1 MTQPLYL
8 VGPRGCGKTT
18 TGMALAKAID
28 FQFVDTDR
36 WLQSHVQM
44 TVAEIVEREGW
55 EGFRA
60 QETTALQAV
69 TAPATVV
76 ATGGGI
82 ILTEFNR
89 HYMRSHG
96 VVIYL
101 SAPVSVLVDR
111 LEATP
116 EEGLRPTLTGKPL
129 TEEVQEV
136 LAQRDALYREVAH
149 YIVDATNAPAQ
160 VVEDILEILAQAA
173 PRLQGGVYT

>member
-18 TGMALAKAID
+18 TGMALAKAVG
-28 FQFVDTDR
+28 FQLVDTDR
-36 WLQSHVQM
+36 WLQSHLQM

-69 TAPATVV
+69 TAPSTVV

-82 ILTEFNR
+82 ILTEYNR

-96 VVIYL
+96 MVIYL
-101 SAPVSVLVDR
+101 NAPVSVLVNR
-111 LEATP
+111 LEEAP

-136 LAQRDALYREVAH
+136 LEQRDALYREAAH
-149 YIVDATNAPAQ
+149 YIVDATNEPSQ
-160 VVEDILEILAQAA
+160 VVADILVILSQARS
-173 PRLQGGVYT
+173 RLQGGAYC

>member
-1 MTQPLYL
+1 MTQPLFL

-55 EGFRA
+55 DGFRA

-69 TAPATVV
+69 TGPSTVI

-82 ILTEFNR
+82 ILTEYNR
-89 HYMRSHG
+89 HYMRNNG
-96 VVIYL
+96 TVIYL
-101 SAPVSVLVDR
+101 SAPVSVLVSR
-111 LEATP
+111 LEAAP

-136 LAQRDALYREVAH
+136 LEQRDALYRQAAH
-149 YIVDATNAPAQ
+149 FIVDATHEPSQ
-160 VVEDILEILAQAA
+160 VVADILEMMSQAA

>member
-1 MTQPLYL
+1 MTQPLFL

-44 TVAEIVEREGW
+44 TVAEIVEREGR

-76 ATGGGI
+76 ATWAVFFLPN
-82 ILTEFNR
+82 LT
-89 HYMRSHG
+89 
-96 VVIYL
+96 VTTCAATAWL
-101 SAPVSVLVDR
+101 S
-111 LEATP
+111 
-116 EEGLRPTLTGKPL
+116 
-129 TEEVQEV
+129 
-136 LAQRDALYREVAH
+136 
-149 YIVDATNAPAQ
+149 I
-160 VVEDILEILAQAA
+160 
-173 PRLQGGVYT
+173 

>member
-36 WLQSHVQM
+36 WLQSHLQM

-69 TAPATVV
+69 TAPSTVV

-82 ILTEFNR
+82 ILTEYNR

-96 VVIYL
+96 MVIYL
-101 SAPVSVLVDR
+101 NAPVSVLVNR
-111 LEATP
+111 LEGAP
-116 EEGLRPTLTGKPL
+116 GEGLRPTLTGKPL

-136 LAQRDALYREVAH
+136 LEQRDTLYREAAH
-149 YIVDATNAPAQ
+149 YIVDATNEHSQ
-160 VVEDILEILAQAA
+160 VVADILVILSQARS
-173 PRLQGGVYT
+173 RLQGGAYC

>member
-1 MTQPLYL
+1 
-8 VGPRGCGKTT
+8 
-18 TGMALAKAID
+18 
-28 FQFVDTDR
+28 
-36 WLQSHVQM
+36 M

-69 TAPATVV
+69 TAPTTVV

-82 ILTEFNR
+82 ILTEYNR

-96 VVIYL
+96 MVIYL
-101 SAPVSVLVDR
+101 NAPVSVLVNR
-111 LEATP
+111 LEEAP

-136 LAQRDALYREVAH
+136 LEQRDALYREAAH
-149 YIVDATNAPAQ
+149 YIVDATNEPSQ
-160 VVEDILEILAQAA
+160 VVADILVILSQARS
-173 PRLQGGVYT
+173 RLQGGAYC

>member
-1 MTQPLYL
+1 
-8 VGPRGCGKTT
+8 
-18 TGMALAKAID
+18 
-28 FQFVDTDR
+28 
-36 WLQSHVQM
+36 M

-69 TAPATVV
+69 TAPSTVV

-82 ILTEFNR
+82 ILTEYNR

-96 VVIYL
+96 MVIYL
-101 SAPVSVLVDR
+101 NAPVSVLVNR
-111 LEATP
+111 LEEAP

-136 LAQRDALYREVAH
+136 LEQRDALYREAAH
-149 YIVDATNAPAQ
+149 YIVDATNEPSQ
-160 VVEDILEILAQAA
+160 VVADILVILSQARS
-173 PRLQGGVYT
+173 RLQGGAYC